1 MKLENLTDDESKKI
15 TIISFIILLIVVLMA
30 SVLIFYKFFMDSSKH
45 LNKIMNTLAVL
56 YLGLI
61 VGGAILYFV
70 YRHEKADISAQSDM
84 IIKPL
89 LLIITGIAITVSML
103 YLKNNLI
110 EMLGK
115 ASTSNKY
122 LSADST
128 TTIISNSTSP
138 MELTNTN

>member
-1 MKLENLTDDESKKI
+1 MKLENLTDDESNNM

-30 SVLIFYKFFMDSSKH
+30 SVLIFYKFFMNSSVH
-45 LNKIMNTLAVL
+45 LNKIINTLAIL
-56 YLGLI
+56 YLGLV

-70 YRHEKADISAQSDM
+70 YRHDKSDISTQSDM

-89 LLIITGIAITVSML
+89 IAIIAGIAITVSML

-110 EMLGK
+110 EMMGK

-122 LSADST
+122 LSVDST
-128 TTIISNSTSP
+128 TTIIGNSTSP
-138 MELTNTN
+138 MELTGTY